1 MKTTAEII
9 NSILEN
15 EGIKAATFAKNIG
28 VVPTQI
34 YDLQKGKIKKISDDI
49 ADKIISVYPKYNRI
63 WLLTGGG
70 EMFANQSSKREGVL
84 SQNKSVPDEA
94 NYKLVP

>member
-34 YDLQKGKIKKISDDI
+34 YDLQKGKIKKNI
-49 ADKIISVYPKYNRI
+49 
-63 WLLTGGG
+63 
-70 EMFANQSSKREGVL
+70 
-84 SQNKSVPDEA
+84 
-94 NYKLVP
+94 